1 MLNDV
6 FMWIIGLIVAVL
18 GGGLLFEK
26 RKADKAVKAKKEA
39 EAERDKAKLQVRIE
53 QEVSKVKDELA
64 EQKAQLQAEEK
75 EVVHEISQI
84 PEEKEVPLSDEVKK
98 LAAEQATR
106 AAARAR
112 ARTERVQDNPTAKR

>member
-1 MLNDV
+1 MLNDI
-6 FMWIIGLIVAVL
+6 FMWIFGLIAAIL
-18 GGGLLFEK
+18 GGGFWFEK

-84 PEEKEVPLSDEVKK
+84 PEDKEVPLSDEVKK
-98 LAAEQATR
+98 LAAEQAAR

-112 ARTERVQDNPTAKR
+112 TRTERVQDNPETKR